1 MNIKNNLI
9 LKIIIFIVLLF
20 TFIQLLLV
28 LIYLIYFFKKYFLT
42 NEINLLDNYGVN
54 TWVMITGSSSGQGK
68 NFCIEFA
75 KRGFNILLL
84 GSKNIYN
91 NEAIIKKNY
100 NVKTKCIIVNFNDAY
115 KSTFFEPIISTLNT
129 LEGELSILVNNV
141 GHRVGWIGYHNMPPQ
156 KINDSIVC
164 GTIVQ
169 ARLTQLA
176 IQKFVARKSNKRSA
190 IIDITS
196 MCNYKNFWFGANSNL
211 SIPYLSVYEAANAFG
226 YYFSNSI
233 YKEYGNTIDI
243 LNITP
248 GAVVTENT
256 MYLKNTP
263 FSVSSDVF
271 INNIFKLIGNYNGPQ
286 YADWRHELSSVLCN
300 FIFFYRDKILKDTG
314 KTIAINYMKNFH
326 P

>member
-20 TFIQLLLV
+20 TFIQLFLV

-42 NEINLLDNYGVN
+42 NELDLMNRYGVN
-54 TWVMITGSSSGQGK
+54 SWVMITGASSGQGK

-75 KRGFNILLL
+75 KRGFNILLI

-100 NVKTKCIIVNFNDAY
+100 NVKTKCIIANFNDAY
-115 KSTFFEPIISTLNT
+115 KPNFFDPIISTLNT
-129 LEGELSILVNNV
+129 LESELSILVNNV

-164 GTIVQ
+164 GTIVH
-169 ARLTQLA
+169 ARLTQIA
-176 IQKFVARKSNKRSA
+176 IQKFLSRKSNKKSA

-196 MCNYKNFWFGANSNL
+196 MCNYKNFWFGTDSNL

-233 YKEYGNTIDI
+233 HKEYGNTIDI

-256 MYLKNTP
+256 MYLKNIP
-263 FSVSSDVF
+263 FSVESDVF
-271 INNIFKLIGNYNGPQ
+271 IKNIFKLIGNYDGQ
-286 YADWRHELSSVLCN
+286 QCADWRHELSLVLCN
-300 FIFFYRDKILKDTG
+300 FIFFYKNKILKDTG
-314 KTIAINYMKNFH
+314 ATIAINYMKNY
-326 P
+326 